1 VFSISKLLSDFHRET
16 PKASTVKVL
25 ASGLFSLL
33 ANLARGRSCL
43 IGAFRIMLFRLVN
56 GNPIKKLFHF
66 GYYLPDLIVTIIK
79 IFKRGNDIAQSK
91 T

>member
-1 VFSISKLLSDFHRET
+1 
-16 PKASTVKVL
+16 
-25 ASGLFSLL
+25 
-33 ANLARGRSCL
+33 
-43 IGAFRIMLFRLVN
+43 MLFRLVN